1 MINRTNV
8 VTALANLMLV
18 ALFSLPGT
26 VGAIGAVA
34 QTTELRDGSVLTEEV
49 MPNAELALPAEC
61 GIAAGLQMHAA
72 SSEVPKGPRA
82 KLMLLDC
89 PLYVSME
96 LLNPDKHEGLVDE
109 CNAEHGTDNCIVAG
123 VCRLTDQ
130 YERSFTIGP
139 FGTSW
144 TVCRYDGC
152 MGVLDDPL
160 TAVEATFM
168 SAVGPNQ

>member
-1 MINRTNV
+1 MRLTGSACAAPSGEDRRKQMINRTNV
-8 VTALANLMLV
+8 VTALAKLMLV
-18 ALFSLPGT
+18 ALFFLPGA
-26 VGAIGAVA
+26 VGAIGA
-34 QTTELRDGSVLTEEV
+34 
-49 MPNAELALPAEC
+49 
-61 GIAAGLQMHAA
+61 
-72 SSEVPKGPRA
+72 
-82 KLMLLDC
+82 
-89 PLYVSME
+89 
-96 LLNPDKHEGLVDE
+96 GLVDE